1 MSENRCLRCNR
12 KLSDPN
18 ARYGWRCAEIM
29 QKEGLLNYAGDNSFD
44 AFMDGIR
51 LADEFLLKHGIDP
64 GKIDL
69 SAFYQA
75 SIKCLLAEGMGN
87 EELVEQALAEAE
99 QALSP
104 QRDAQGNPISTPRL
118 PLEEYIRLRDN
129 FDYQN
134 GSFTTDRYLGDT
146 PSAQILA
153 AQELLNSLGAVNR
166 FGDSLKADGLFGPNT
181 QWALDGIINTGAGA
195 MHKATAKMNAR
206 IGLNRVVDRQYR
218 NFAPPNLFSKIADA
232 RLKNAIQKV
241 EYHKEL
247 INSVGNFYGIPPE
260 VIGSIIIKEQYTQSL
275 PDPVVISLRK
285 FNIRGTGS
293 VGLGAIQAKTA
304 KEALN
309 YIGHPYDLYGMK
321 VPQNPTDLLIKLDQS
336 ETFNIHVI
344 AAVLAKEAFDL
355 GLADLNSLHKLTD
368 SEWKKVIAKY
378 NGTGMKAKEY
388 GEKVYEYLP
397 YVKVL
402 LS

>member
-166 FGDSLKADGLFGPNT
+166 FGDFLKADGLFGPNT
-181 QWALDGIINTGAGA
+181 QWALDGIQLLGDISKGGLIGSEYSQYGFYPSNGSTVFGIMDKNLGRIRNGRPVGAPVIRIDGPHKQGKINYPHINFDNVESYPFSNPQMIDQIKNIDHSKIPKSVYNFFNGTNKAAKVVKSGGKAMAVLGIALDAYDLYNTINDDLNDEDGRIGKKTVSTAVGIGGSWAGGAAGA
-195 MHKATAKMNAR
+195 KLGAMGGAA
-206 IGLNRVVDRQYR
+206 IGSI
-218 NFAPPNLFSKIADA
+218 FPGPGTIIGGF
-232 RLKNAIQKV
+232 
-241 EYHKEL
+241 
-247 INSVGNFYGIPPE
+247 VGSLLGG
-260 VIGSIIIKEQYTQSL
+260 VIGSIGGRL
-275 PDPVVISLRK
+275 
-285 FNIRGTGS
+285 
-293 VGLGAIQAKTA
+293 LG
-304 KEALN
+304 
-309 YIGHPYDLYGMK
+309 DL
-321 VPQNPTDLLIKLDQS
+321 I
-336 ETFNIHVI
+336 E
-344 AAVLAKEAFDL
+344 
-355 GLADLNSLHKLTD
+355 
-368 SEWKKVIAKY
+368 
-378 NGTGMKAKEY
+378 
-388 GEKVYEYLP
+388 
-397 YVKVL
+397 
-402 LS
+402 